1 MNTNLANQF
10 LSALGGDPGVFPHQ
24 YALVMDQMLLVRL
37 PVEILRE
44 ASFLDER
51 IMTRETQGI
60 WVPADQVAAA
70 AAALPAPPVS
80 YIFHSGHCGST
91 LVSRL
96 LGAAGEAIAL
106 REPLPLRAF
115 AFDAAEGGGAMLA
128 PDTARARLSLLEK
141 LWARGASAAVVKAT
155 SICTGLA
162 ADLLPPD
169 RKSIYVS
176 QCPEVH
182 LAVLL
187 AGRNAV
193 NDLRAF
199 AQMRW
204 RRLNARVP
212 LEPLAG
218 FSSGELA
225 ALGWLAEMEAA
236 ARADLPVFD
245 FDAVLRA
252 PEETLSAVAAALG
265 IAAPADR
272 IAAATASPIMKRYSK
287 APEHDYDAALRSEV
301 IAKARLDHGAEI
313 QKGFDWLN
321 RLGAREATVKTVL
334 DRWA

>member
-24 YALVMDQMLLVRL
+24 YVPVMDQMLLVRL
-37 PVEILRE
+37 PVATLRE

-51 IMTRETQGI
+51 IMTRETQGV
-60 WVPADQVAAA
+60 WVRADQVAAA
-70 AAALPAPPVS
+70 AVALPAPPVS

-115 AFDAAEGGGAMLA
+115 AFDAAEGGAAMLA
-128 PDTARARLSLLEK
+128 PDMARARLSLLEK

-162 ADLLPPD
+162 ADLLSPD
-169 RKSIYVS
+169 RKAVYVS
-176 QCPEVH
+176 QRPDIH

-199 AQMRW
+199 AQLRW
-204 RRLNARVP
+204 RRLNAQIS
-212 LEPLAG
+212 LTPLAE

-265 IAAPADR
+265 VSAPPDR
-272 IAAATASPIMKRYSK
+272 IAAAASSPIMKRYSK

-313 QKGFDWLN
+313 QRGLDWLN
-321 RLGAREATVKTVL
+321 RIGAREASVKTVL